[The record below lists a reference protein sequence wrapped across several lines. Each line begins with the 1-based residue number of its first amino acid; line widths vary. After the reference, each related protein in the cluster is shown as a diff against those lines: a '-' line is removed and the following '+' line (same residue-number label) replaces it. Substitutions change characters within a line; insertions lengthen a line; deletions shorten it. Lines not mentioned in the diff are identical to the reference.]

1 MRRMALRQA
10 SLCSTL
16 LWATLALAAP
26 AQGRGR
32 AKQRPV
38 PAPTSAAAVTAGA
51 DSLNNVKFRNLG
63 PSVGGGRVAAVVGV
77 PGDRSTYY
85 VGAAAGG
92 VWKTTD
98 GGDSWEAVFK
108 DQPTASI
115 GAVALA
121 PSNPNVVWVGTGEGN
136 PRNDVVDGRGVFM
149 SPDAGKSWQFMGL
162 GDVGQITRIVIDPA
176 DPDVVF
182 VAALGHAWAPNVERG
197 VYRTAD
203 GGKTWHKVL
212 FVNDTTGAA
221 DLVMVP
227 GNPRLLF
234 AALWQ
239 FMRHPWE
246 LVSGGAASGIYRSK
260 DGGLTWERLKDGLPT
275 GLLGRIA
282 IAVGPTNP
290 SHVYALIETTQGML
304 WDSKDQGDH
313 WTKVSDFHG
322 LSARPFYFSLLH
334 VSPADDRKLFFSSYL
349 LLRSDDG
356 GKTTTP
362 IDRGVHVDHHALW
375 IDPQNPDRMIQGN
388 DGGVYVTETGAK
400 SWRYLNN
407 LPIEQFYMVAA
418 DNNTPYML
426 CGGLQDNNAWCGP
439 SSNVGGGGGGGGA
452 GGAGLNGSEWFTV
465 TGGDGE
471 YAVPAPGDSS
481 ILYVDSQNGNITRV
495 DLKTGLTRSIRPY
508 LSSVTEMKPA
518 NLKYRFN
525 WTSPIAVSPRDANT
539 VYLGANVVFKSADG
553 GEHWTAVSPD
563 LTRND
568 KSKQVTSGG
577 PVEYDISGAETY
589 NTILTVNLAPTDSSV
604 IWVGTDDGLAQ
615 VTRDGGKTWSD
626 VSGHFPGLAKDAEGR
641 VYQIGISPFDAGT
654 AYLTVDRHELDDPR
668 PYVYKTA
675 DYGKTWTDIG
685 KGLPQDVP
693 VHVVRENPNLRGFLV
708 LGSDAALWY
717 SRDGGESWK
726 PLKADFPTAPV
737 YDVQFVKRSHDLV
750 IATHGRGLFV
760 LDNITALEELTPE
773 VLASDLHVF
782 STLPA
787 QIRVRPRRPGVA
799 PTRFTTPNAPAGA
812 VIDYYLKTALD
823 TGTSGSSGEGEQAR
837 GQRSRR
843 GRVIATIT
851 DSRGDTVLVDSSGP
865 GKQGV
870 NRYVWSLR
878 YAGPTRLNFERP
890 PSAEDEENPFRNV
903 GGPRAIPGTYTV
915 ALTAAGRT
923 ETKTVTVEPDPLLGG
938 DAARFAAQV
947 RAGLEWRNALS
958 ALNTMLNRIVSLET
972 QLKNTQQ
979 ALRDNAGGDSA
990 AAGPVARQG
999 RDLGRKLKELKDS
1012 LYNSDVQR
1020 DAGQDD
1026 IHYLNRFQDRLQGLG
1041 FGLAFAYAQPPSDV
1055 VAARFK
1061 ELRAVL
1067 DGYLAKFNDLIRT
1080 DVAGFNKTAE
1090 ERRAPIL
1097 VAGEPIEVKEVK
1109 VVSR

>member
-1 MRRMALRQA
+1 MHRPALGQA
-10 SLCSTL
+10 SLCSL
-16 LWATLALAAP
+16 LVSATLALSAA
-26 AQGRGR
+26 AQGR

-38 PAPTSAAAVTAGA
+38 APPASGAAVSVGA

-77 PGDRSTYY
+77 PGDRNTYY

-115 GAVALA
+115 GALALA

-162 GDVGQITRIVIDPA
+162 GDVGQISRIVIDPA

-182 VAALGHAWAPNVERG
+182 VAALGHVWAPNAERG
-197 VYRTAD
+197 VFRTAD

-212 FVNDTTGAA
+212 FVNDTTGVS

-234 AALWQ
+234 AAMWQ
-239 FMRHPWE
+239 FVRHPWE
-246 LVSGGAASGIYRSK
+246 LVSGGAASGMYRSK

-282 IAVGPTNP
+282 VAVGPTNP

-313 WTKVSDFHG
+313 WSKVSDFHG

-334 VSPADDRKLFFSSYL
+334 VSPVDDRKLFFSSYL

-388 DGGVYVTETGAK
+388 DGGAYVTESGAK
-400 SWRYLNN
+400 NWRYLNN

-439 SSNVGGGGGGGGA
+439 SSSVGGGA
-452 GGAGLNGSEWFTV
+452 GPGAGGLNGSEWFTV

-471 YAVPAPGDSS
+471 YAVPAPSDSS

-508 LSSVTEMKPA
+508 LSTVNEMKPA

-525 WTSPIAVSPRDANT
+525 WTSPITVSARDANT
-539 VYLGANVVFKSADG
+539 AYIGANVVFKTTDG
-553 GEHWTAVSPD
+553 GERWTALSPD

-568 KSKQVTSGG
+568 KAKQVTSGG
-577 PVEYDISGAETY
+577 PIEYDISGAETY
-589 NTILTVNLAPTDSSV
+589 NTIITVNLAPTDSSV
-604 IWVGTDDGLAQ
+604 IWVGTDDGLVQ

-626 VSGHFPGLAKDAEGR
+626 VSGRFPGLAKDAEGR

-654 AYLTVDRHELDDPR
+654 AYLSVDRHQLDDR
-668 PYVYKTA
+668 RAYVYKTA

-685 KGLPQDVP
+685 KGLPQDEP

-717 SRDGGESWK
+717 SRDGGGSWK
-726 PLKADFPTAPV
+726 SLKADFPTAPV

-750 IATHGRGLFV
+750 VATHGRGLFV

-773 VLASDLHVF
+773 VAAADLHVF

-787 QIRVRPRRPGVA
+787 QIRVRPRRAGSA
-799 PTRFTTPNAPAGA
+799 PTRFTTPSAPTGA
-812 VIDYYLKTALD
+812 AIDYYLKTALD
-823 TGTSGSSGEGEQAR
+823 TGTSGSGEQRR
-837 GQRSRR
+837 GERSRR
-843 GRVIATIT
+843 GRVIVTVT
-851 DSRGDTVLVDSSGP
+851 DARGDTVMVDSSGP

-870 NRYVWSLR
+870 NRYVWALR
-878 YAGPTRLNFERP
+878 YAGPVRLSFERP
-890 PSAEDEENPFRNV
+890 AGAEEEENPFRSV
-903 GGPRAIPGTYTV
+903 VGPRAVPGSYRV
-915 ALTAAGRT
+915 AVTAGGRT
-923 ETKTVTVEPDPLLGG
+923 ETTAVRVEPDPVLGG
-938 DAARFAAQV
+938 DPGRFAAQLH
-947 RAGLEWRNALS
+947 AGLEWRNALS
-958 ALNTMLNRIVSLET
+958 ALNAMLNRIVSLET
-972 QLKNTQQ
+972 QIQNTQQ
-979 ALRDNAGGDSA
+979 ALRDNGGGGGGEGDTA
-990 AAGPVARQG
+990 AVGPVLRQA

-1020 DAGQDD
+1020 EAGQDD
-1026 IHYLNRFQDRLQGLG
+1026 IHYLNRFHDRLQALG
-1041 FGLAFAYAQPPSDV
+1041 FGLGLAYAQPPSDV

-1061 ELRAVL
+1061 ELRTTL
-1067 DGYLAKFNDLIRT
+1067 DDYLAKFNELVRS
-1080 DVAGFNKTAE
+1080 DVALFNKTAQ
-1090 ERRAPIL
+1090 ERRAPVL

>member
-1 MRRMALRQA
+1 
-10 SLCSTL
+10 
-16 LWATLALAAP
+16 
-26 AQGRGR
+26 
-32 AKQRPV
+32 
-38 PAPTSAAAVTAGA
+38 
-51 DSLNNVKFRNLG
+51 
-63 PSVGGGRVAAVVGV
+63 
-77 PGDRSTYY
+77 
-85 VGAAAGG
+85 
-92 VWKTTD
+92 
-98 GGDSWEAVFK
+98 
-108 DQPTASI
+108 
-115 GAVALA
+115 
-121 PSNPNVVWVGTGEGN
+121 
-136 PRNDVVDGRGVFM
+136 
-149 SPDAGKSWQFMGL
+149 
-162 GDVGQITRIVIDPA
+162 
-176 DPDVVF
+176 
-182 VAALGHAWAPNVERG
+182 
-197 VYRTAD
+197 
-203 GGKTWHKVL
+203 
-212 FVNDTTGAA
+212 
-221 DLVMVP
+221 
-227 GNPRLLF
+227 
-234 AALWQ
+234 
-239 FMRHPWE
+239 
-246 LVSGGAASGIYRSK
+246 
-260 DGGLTWERLKDGLPT
+260 
-275 GLLGRIA
+275 
-282 IAVGPTNP
+282 
-290 SHVYALIETTQGML
+290 
-304 WDSKDQGDH
+304 
-313 WTKVSDFHG
+313 
-322 LSARPFYFSLLH
+322 
-334 VSPADDRKLFFSSYL
+334 
-349 LLRSDDG
+349 
-356 GKTTTP
+356 
-362 IDRGVHVDHHALW
+362 
-375 IDPQNPDRMIQGN
+375 
-388 DGGVYVTETGAK
+388 
-400 SWRYLNN
+400 
-407 LPIEQFYMVAA
+407 
-418 DNNTPYML
+418 
-426 CGGLQDNNAWCGP
+426 
-439 SSNVGGGGGGGGA
+439 
-452 GGAGLNGSEWFTV
+452 
-465 TGGDGE
+465 
-471 YAVPAPGDSS
+471 
-481 ILYVDSQNGNITRV
+481 
-495 DLKTGLTRSIRPY
+495 
-508 LSSVTEMKPA
+508 MKPA

-1026 IHYLNRFQDRLQGLG
+1026 IHYLNRFHDRLQGLG

-1061 ELRAVL
+1061 ELRAAL

>member
-1 MRRMALRQA
+1 MHRPALRQA
-10 SLCSTL
+10 SLCSL
-16 LWATLALAAP
+16 LVSVTLALSAA
-26 AQGRGR
+26 AQSRGR

-38 PAPTSAAAVTAGA
+38 APPASATVGA

-77 PGDRSTYY
+77 PGDRNTYY
-85 VGAAAGG
+85 VGAGAGG

-108 DQPTASI
+108 DQPTASL
-115 GAVALA
+115 GALALA

-182 VAALGHAWAPNVERG
+182 VAALGHVWAPNAERG
-197 VYRTAD
+197 VFRTAD

-212 FVNDTTGAA
+212 FVNDTTGTA

-234 AALWQ
+234 AAMWQ
-239 FMRHPWE
+239 FVRHPWE

-282 IAVGPTNP
+282 LAVGPTNP

-334 VSPADDRKLFFSSYL
+334 VSPVDDRKLFFSSYL

-388 DGGVYVTETGAK
+388 DGGAYVTESGAK
-400 SWRYLNN
+400 NWRYLNN

-439 SSNVGGGGGGGGA
+439 SSGTAGGGGSGGSG
-452 GGAGLNGSEWFTV
+452 GLNGSEWFTV

-471 YAVPAPGDSS
+471 YAVPAPSDSS

-508 LSSVTEMKPA
+508 LSTVNEMKPA

-525 WTSPIAVSPRDANT
+525 WTSPITVSPRDANT
-539 VYLGANVVFKSADG
+539 AYIGANV
-553 GEHWTAVSPD
+553 
-563 LTRND
+563 
-568 KSKQVTSGG
+568 
-577 PVEYDISGAETY
+577 
-589 NTILTVNLAPTDSSV
+589 
-604 IWVGTDDGLAQ
+604 
-615 VTRDGGKTWSD
+615 
-626 VSGHFPGLAKDAEGR
+626 

-654 AYLTVDRHELDDPR
+654 AYLSVDRHQLDDR
-668 PYVYKTA
+668 RAYVYKTA

-685 KGLPQDVP
+685 KGLPQDEP

-717 SRDGGESWK
+717 SRDGGGSWK
-726 PLKADFPTAPV
+726 SLKADFPTVPV

-750 IATHGRGLFV
+750 VATHGRGLFV

-773 VLASDLHVF
+773 VAAADLHVF

-787 QIRVRPRRPGVA
+787 QIRVRPRRAGSA
-799 PTRFTTPNAPAGA
+799 PTRFTTPNAPNGA
-812 VIDYYLKTALD
+812 AIDYYLKTALD
-823 TGTSGSSGEGEQAR
+823 TGTSG
-837 GQRSRR
+837 
-843 GRVIATIT
+843 
-851 DSRGDTVLVDSSGP
+851 
-865 GKQGV
+865 
-870 NRYVWSLR
+870 
-878 YAGPTRLNFERP
+878 
-890 PSAEDEENPFRNV
+890 
-903 GGPRAIPGTYTV
+903 
-915 ALTAAGRT
+915 
-923 ETKTVTVEPDPLLGG
+923 
-938 DAARFAAQV
+938 
-947 RAGLEWRNALS
+947 
-958 ALNTMLNRIVSLET
+958 
-972 QLKNTQQ
+972 
-979 ALRDNAGGDSA
+979 
-990 AAGPVARQG
+990 
-999 RDLGRKLKELKDS
+999 
-1012 LYNSDVQR
+1012 
-1020 DAGQDD
+1020 
-1026 IHYLNRFQDRLQGLG
+1026 
-1041 FGLAFAYAQPPSDV
+1041 
-1055 VAARFK
+1055 
-1061 ELRAVL
+1061 
-1067 DGYLAKFNDLIRT
+1067 
-1080 DVAGFNKTAE
+1080 
-1090 ERRAPIL
+1090 
-1097 VAGEPIEVKEVK
+1097 
-1109 VVSR
+1109 